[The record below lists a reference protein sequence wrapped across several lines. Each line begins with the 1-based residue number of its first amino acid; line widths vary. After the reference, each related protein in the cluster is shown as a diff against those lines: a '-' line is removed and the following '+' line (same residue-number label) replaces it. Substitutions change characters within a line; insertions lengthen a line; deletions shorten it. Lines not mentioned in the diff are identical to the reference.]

1 MKLSGDGGSGASN
14 NVDLKMRWKADR
26 DQAGG
31 QRRGRYLSVSVTD
44 SDRNEVWRARI
55 DMQSG
60 GGDDFDLANAFMP
73 ALIANLGR
81 TVFALP
87 VP

>member
-1 MKLSGDGGSGASN
+1 MSA
-14 NVDLKMRWKADR
+14 
-26 DQAGG
+26 
-31 QRRGRYLSVSVTD
+31 SVTD
-44 SDRNEVWRARI
+44 GNQNKVWRARI

-81 TVFALP
+81 TVFALR

>member
-1 MKLSGDGGSGASN
+1 
-14 NVDLKMRWKADR
+14 
-26 DQAGG
+26 
-31 QRRGRYLSVSVTD
+31 LSVSVTD
-44 SDRNEVWRARI
+44 GDRNEVWRARI

-60 GGDDFDLANAFMP
+60 GDYVDLANAFMP

>member
-1 MKLSGDGGSGASN
+1 
-14 NVDLKMRWKADR
+14 MRWKADR

-44 SDRNEVWRARI
+44 GDRNEVWRARI
-55 DMQSG
+55 DMRSG
-60 GGDDFDLANAFMP
+60 GSDDFDLANDFMP
-73 ALIANLGR
+73 ALISNLGR
-81 TVFALP
+81 TVFALR